1 MIETYEEKTAISEP
15 MTYGEVLD
23 DFEPLLASRWQ
34 FFWLCCVILSFCYE
48 LPLVRLTTMDR
59 LNPRFF
65 DVVFLV
71 GVITV
76 LPGLNRA
83 GQTHKVFR
91 LWAGIVAIF
100 AFCALVWAPFFP
112 WYYGKYT
119 IWYAL
124 KYLQGLLVMYMI
136 IKIPITASQK
146 RILHYLVIVGGTV
159 VALVAAA
166 QYLRGGVG
174 TIYVARTG
182 EELKGMEGILF
193 SSLGRGY
200 FHTAIFSS
208 LSSVMTLVLFPGLRT
223 TISKMFCLVLTVF
236 IGWPAFFCGSR
247 AGPVACLLSW
257 GFLFLLAKISFK
269 TVIIIVV
276 ITTLLFL
283 SVYVPKMLSMEYW
296 AEKSLSFKRMVT
308 IEESG
313 GGGFN
318 TLSERLNMYTVSL
331 MRLYRWQGLRV
342 PFIGAGFYVA
352 PHTHPDGTLKYRT
365 GYGVH
370 NSYLFA
376 LEQGGLGAFILFIAF
391 LIACH
396 KNLKIMRK
404 PYNNESDRS
413 FATGMH
419 AFFFALLIVML
430 PGQIFWHG
438 FQKVNFNTYL
448 ILLFMIACMNSY
460 FWENEGTSFYNDT
473 LGDNDTFGD
482 NKTLVDNE
490 N

>member
-1 MIETYEEKTAISEP
+1 
-15 MTYGEVLD
+15 
-23 DFEPLLASRWQ
+23 
-34 FFWLCCVILSFCYE
+34 
-48 LPLVRLTTMDR
+48 
-59 LNPRFF
+59 
-65 DVVFLV
+65 
-71 GVITV
+71 
-76 LPGLNRA
+76 
-83 GQTHKVFR
+83 
-91 LWAGIVAIF
+91 
-100 AFCALVWAPFFP
+100 
-112 WYYGKYT
+112 
-119 IWYAL
+119 
-124 KYLQGLLVMYMI
+124 
-136 IKIPITASQK
+136 
-146 RILHYLVIVGGTV
+146 
-159 VALVAAA
+159 
-166 QYLRGGVG
+166 
-174 TIYVARTG
+174 
-182 EELKGMEGILF
+182 
-193 SSLGRGY
+193 
-200 FHTAIFSS
+200 
-208 LSSVMTLVLFPGLRT
+208 
-223 TISKMFCLVLTVF
+223 
-236 IGWPAFFCGSR
+236 
-247 AGPVACLLSW
+247 
-257 GFLFLLAKISFK
+257 
-269 TVIIIVV
+269 
-276 ITTLLFL
+276 
-283 SVYVPKMLSMEYW
+283 MEYW